1 MQSVILMVNIEVEY
15 VIGGAVLMCNLL
27 VCMQIWVKWF
37 GDHSFAQA
45 DPDQLKTLSEGL
57 ETHHNA
63 RKKDRQ

>member
-1 MQSVILMVNIEVEY
+1 
-15 VIGGAVLMCNLL
+15 
-27 VCMQIWVKWF
+27 MQIWVKWF